1 MRVYLIGFMGS
12 GKSTAG
18 KKLANKL
25 ALDFF
30 DLDELIEQESA
41 MSVSTF
47 FKKYGETKF
56 RELENVILQKT
67 FQSENVL
74 ISTGGGTPCFFDN
87 IQKINQKGISVYLK
101 ADIPLILSRLKG
113 EKNQRPL
120 IKDKSD
126 DELRKYLTQL
136 LSRRE
141 KFYEQAHIITEA
153 KSLNINKL
161 SEQIKSFAKE

>member
-18 KKLANKL
+18 KKLARKL
-25 ALDFF
+25 GLGFF
-30 DLDELIEQESA
+30 DLDELIEQES
-41 MSVSTF
+41 SLSISTY
-47 FKKYGETKF
+47 FKKYGEAKF
-56 RELENVILQKT
+56 RELENEILWKT
-67 FQSENVL
+67 FQLENVL

-87 IQKINQKGISVYLK
+87 IQRINQKGISVYLK
-101 ADIPLILSRLKG
+101 ADIALIISRLKG

-126 DELRKYLTQL
+126 DELRKYLMDL

-141 KFYEQAHIITEA
+141 KFYEKAHIIASA
-153 KSLNINKL
+153 KSLNISEL
-161 SEQIKSFAKE
+161 SEQIKSFVKE